1 MNTLITF
8 IKKEFTEHYRS
19 KKLLIILLVFV
30 GVGILNPLTALITPW
45 IFEMLADTME
55 NSGIIMG
62 DITITALDSWV
73 QFFKNI
79 STVLIAF
86 ILIESAIFSNE
97 YQKGTL
103 TLVLTKGFE
112 RYKVVLSKL
121 FIMLSVWSFGY
132 WLCYLITY
140 SYNMYYWDN
149 SIAQN
154 LVFAAVIWWLF
165 GTFVI
170 SVFTMFSVLTNT
182 NSGALV
188 LTGFAVFGMYLVG
201 LLPKINKYLPTLLV
215 DGNSL
220 IYGLKEVKFYLFSL
234 ILAIVLSIIA
244 VTVSILSFN
253 KKKL

>member
-1 MNTLITF
+1 MNSLITF
-8 IKKEFTEHYRS
+8 IKKEFTEHSRT
-19 KKLLIILLVFV
+19 KKILILLLVFTF
-30 GVGILNPLTALITPW
+30 VGILNPLTALITPL
-45 IFEMLADTME
+45 ILEMLADSME
-55 NSGIIMG
+55 NSGIII
-62 DITITALDSWV
+62 DDVNITALDSWV

-86 ILIESAIFSNE
+86 ILIESSIFSSE

-112 RYKVVLSKL
+112 RFKVVLSKL
-121 FIMLSVWSFGY
+121 IVMIVIWTIGY

-140 SYNMYYWDN
+140 GYNMYYWDN

-154 LVFAAVIWWLF
+154 LLFSVTIWWIF
-165 GTFVI
+165 GIFVI

-182 NSGALV
+182 NSSSLV
-188 LTGFAVFGMYLVG
+188 LTGISVFGMYLIG
-201 LLPKINKYLPTLLV
+201 LLPKINRFLPTTLM

-220 IYGLKEVKFYLFSL
+220 IYGLEEVNYYIFSL
-234 ILAIVLSIIA
+234 IISISLSIGMIIF
-244 VTVSILSFN
+244 SILCFN

>member
-8 IKKEFTEHYRS
+8 IKKEFTEHART
-19 KKLLIILLVFV
+19 KKILILLLVFTF
-30 GVGILNPLTALITPW
+30 VGILNPLTALITPF
-45 IFEMLADTME
+45 ILEMLADSME
-55 NSGIIMG
+55 NSGIII
-62 DITITALDSWV
+62 DDVNITALDSWV

-79 STVLIAF
+79 PIALIAF
-86 ILIESAIFSNE
+86 ILIESSIFSSE

-112 RYKVVLSKL
+112 RFKVVLSKL
-121 FIMLSVWSFGY
+121 IVMIVIWTIGY

-140 SYNMYYWDN
+140 GYNMYYWDN

-154 LVFAAVIWWLF
+154 LLFSAVIWWIF
-165 GTFVI
+165 GLFVI

-182 NSGALV
+182 NSSSLI
-188 LTGFAVFGMYLVG
+188 LTGISVFGMYLIG
-201 LLPKINKYLPTLLV
+201 LLPKINRFLPTTLM

-220 IYGLKEVKFYLFSL
+220 IYGLEEVNYYISSL
-234 ILAIVLSIIA
+234 IISISLSIGMIIF
-244 VTVSILSFN
+244 SILSFN

>member
-8 IKKEFTEHYRS
+8 IKKEFTEHSRT
-19 KKLLIILLVFV
+19 KKILILLLVFTF
-30 GVGILNPLTALITPW
+30 VGILNPLTALITPF
-45 IFEMLADTME
+45 ILEMLADSME
-55 NSGIIMG
+55 NSGIII
-62 DITITALDSWV
+62 DDVNITALDSWV

-79 STVLIAF
+79 PIVLIAF
-86 ILIESAIFSNE
+86 ILIESSIFSSE

-112 RYKVVLSKL
+112 RFKVVLSKL
-121 FIMLSVWSFGY
+121 IVMIVIWTIGY

-140 SYNMYYWDN
+140 GYNMYYWDN

-154 LVFAAVIWWLF
+154 LLFSVVIWWIF
-165 GTFVI
+165 GLFVI

-182 NSGALV
+182 NSSSLI
-188 LTGFAVFGMYLVG
+188 LTGISVFGMYLIG
-201 LLPKINKYLPTLLV
+201 LLPKINRFLPTTLM

-220 IYGLKEVKFYLFSL
+220 IYGLEEVNYYILSL
-234 ILAIVLSIIA
+234 IISISLSIGMI
-244 VTVSILSFN
+244 VFSILSFN